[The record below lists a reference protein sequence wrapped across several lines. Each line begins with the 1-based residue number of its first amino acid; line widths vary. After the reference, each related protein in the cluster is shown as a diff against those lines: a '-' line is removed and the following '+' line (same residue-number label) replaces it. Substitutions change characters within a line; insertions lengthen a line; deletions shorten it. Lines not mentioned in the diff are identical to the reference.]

1 MAQNERVI
9 CASAALVDDGP
20 GVRFE
25 VDDEGGPTPAF
36 VIRHAGEARAYLNRC
51 AHVGVQLDWQQGQ
64 FFDPETGLLICA
76 THGALYDPASGICL
90 SGPCRGGRLIPIAVE
105 EHDGRIE
112 LKQDS

>member
-9 CASAALVDDGP
+9 CASDALIDGGP

-25 VDDEGGPTPAF
+25 IGGADGPDPAF
-36 VIRHAGEARAYLNRC
+36 VIRHAGRVHAYLNRC
-51 AHVGVQLDWQQGQ
+51 AHVGVQLDWQEGR

-76 THGALYDPASGICL
+76 THGALYDPASGVCL
-90 SGPCRGGRLIPIAVE
+90 DGPCRGGRLIPVAVE
-105 EHDGRIE
+105 ERDSCIE

>member
-9 CASAALVDDGP
+9 CASTALVDDGP

-25 VDDEGGPTPAF
+25 VHGEDGPKPAF

-51 AHVGVQLDWQQGQ
+51 AHVGVQLDWQEGQ